1 MKPLT
6 IDELRELAAGFVM
19 DTLTMEERRG
29 FESAMKDSATRI
41 ALEEEIS
48 IHRSAMQFLA
58 TSYAVTPSADLKE
71 RVMAR
76 LADARVERTV
86 ERPKV
91 SRGGMESRADEG
103 RTDES
108 KTQSA
113 YASPTTSA
121 QITHRTGNNTGWW
134 TAGALLIGL
143 AATALFLV
151 NSRTQIRS
159 LESQLAEQSALV
171 DSTSTRLAARERT
184 LSTILGTGS
193 DVTLVRLSPN
203 ATAGPDMQV
212 FWNVRQGRA
221 VISASGLSQVARDRT
236 YVLWMIRDGT
246 PVQVALFTPDAAGRA
261 VVQDIDVPTDR
272 ARVAAFAV
280 TEEPA
285 GGSPQPTMTPFLVG
299 EVPTR

>member
-6 IDELRELAAGFVM
+6 MEELRELAAGFVM

-29 FESAMKDSATRI
+29 FEYAMKDPATRT
-41 ALEEEIS
+41 ALEEEIA
-48 IHRSAMQFLA
+48 IHRTAVEFLA
-58 TSYAVTPSADLKE
+58 TSHAVQPSADLKQ

-76 LADARVERTV
+76 LSDVGAPGNVQ
-86 ERPKV
+86 RPTISAGGSQTQPDQNSMV
-91 SRGGMESRADEG
+91 STSASPATSRAD
-103 RTDES
+103 TVS
-108 KTQSA
+108 V
-113 YASPTTSA
+113 P
-121 QITHRTGNNTGWW
+121 GNRAGWW
-134 TAGALLIGL
+134 TAGALLVGL

-151 NSRTQIRS
+151 NSRSQIRS
-159 LESQLAEQSALV
+159 LQSQLDQQIALV

-221 VISASGLSQVARDRT
+221 VISASGLAQIARNRT

-272 ARVAAFAV
+272 ARIAAFAV

-299 EVPTR
+299 AVPTR

>member
-1 MKPLT
+1 MKPLM
-6 IDELRELAAGFVM
+6 IDELRDLAAGFVM

-29 FESAMKDSATRI
+29 FESAMKDPATSA

-48 IHRSAMQFLA
+48 IHRSAMQYLA
-58 TSYAVTPSADLKE
+58 TSHAVTPSADLKQ

-76 LADARVERTV
+76 LADAGRERTV
-86 ERPKV
+86 ERPTV
-91 SRGGMESRADEG
+91 SMGGS
-103 RTDES
+103 ES
-108 KTQSA
+108 KTDVSKTQRASA
-113 YASPTTSA
+113 MPSSLPSSTPDIGSN
-121 QITHRTGNNTGWW
+121 TGNSAGWW
-134 TAGALLIGL
+134 TAGALLVGL

-151 NSRTQIRS
+151 NSRTQVRS
-159 LESQLAEQSALV
+159 LESRLAQQVALV
-171 DSTSTRLAARERT
+171 DSTSTTLAARERT
-184 LSTILGTGS
+184 LATLLGTGS
-193 DVTLVRLSPN
+193 DVTLVRLSPS
-203 ATAGPDMQV
+203 ATTGPDMQV

-272 ARVAAFAV
+272 ARVVAFAV